1 MRKRPRTTHIQIS
14 PIHCRFKRRVGH
26 RVPTLLGFLSG
37 IWRGSPPADAD
48 IPTLV
53 PRLTIGIL
61 MFVTRMIDALD
72 S

>member
-1 MRKRPRTTHIQIS
+1 MNRELPWPAKLLYASGSLGGNVIS
-14 PIHCRFKRRVGH
+14 RSKDLWLIYF
-26 RVPTLLGFLSG
+26 FA
-37 IWRGSPPADAD
+37 PPADAD